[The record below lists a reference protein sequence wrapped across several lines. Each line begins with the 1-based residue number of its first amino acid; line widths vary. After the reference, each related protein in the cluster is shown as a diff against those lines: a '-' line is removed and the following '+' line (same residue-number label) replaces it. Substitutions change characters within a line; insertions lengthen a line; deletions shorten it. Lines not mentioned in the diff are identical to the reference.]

1 MQPEKLFDP
10 AEYPCLFCCL
20 MEFRRPI
27 LISSQMCY
35 NIRLSSHLHSMS
47 HRYFDFLNKTI
58 TVLVVDDEPCHLDF
72 YEDFISG
79 HPIYKI
85 IKAPNA
91 QTAENAIHSGVP
103 IHICILDFG
112 IDDINND
119 ECYLLKKYSRQI
131 PFVVIS
137 GSADIERAFEASKL
151 GAAGLLA
158 KPVDVTS
165 RFSGIN
171 FLRFSSRNYSAD
183 LSAAVN
189 PIICECCRVLAEDT
203 RRQYRSGQQKQHHG
217 CLSEEVWSNALHSL
231 QACTVSV
238 QSLQKRFSY
247 LNAQYLSEINKLH
260 MYKR

>member
-1 MQPEKLFDP
+1 
-10 AEYPCLFCCL
+10 
-20 MEFRRPI
+20 
-27 LISSQMCY
+27 
-35 NIRLSSHLHSMS
+35 MS

-165 RFSGIN
+165 PVFWDKLSEI
-171 FLRFSSRNYSAD
+171 FLQKTILPD

-189 PIICECCRVLAEDT
+189 PIICECCRVLVEDT
-203 RRQYRSGQQKQHHG
+203 PEMVSEWATKSNITDAYLRR
-217 CLSEEVWSNALHSL
+217 LWSECFTFSPKHVLFLYKAYKSA
-231 QACTVSV
+231 
-238 QSLQKRFSY
+238 FSY
-247 LNAQYLSEINKLH
+247 LNAQYLSEINNVAHVQKIDTSAYHRLESYYLQNRKTLETVRDKKQDKLLT
-260 MYKR
+260 RQN

>member
-1 MQPEKLFDP
+1 MHQ
-10 AEYPCLFCCL
+10 
-20 MEFRRPI
+20 
-27 LISSQMCY
+27 Q
-35 NIRLSSHLHSMS
+35 
-47 HRYFDFLNKTI
+47 YFDFLNKTI

-91 QTAENAIHSGVP
+91 QTAENALHSGVP

-165 RFSGIN
+165 PVFWDKLSEI
-171 FLRFSSRNYSAD
+171 FLQKTILPD

-203 RRQYRSGQQKQHHG
+203 PETVSEWATKSNITDAYLRR
-217 CLSEEVWSNALHSL
+217 LWSDALHSL
-231 QACTVSV
+231 PSMYCFCTK
-238 QSLQKRFSY
+238 LTKALF
-247 LNAQYLSEINKLH
+247 LS
-260 MYKR
+260 